1 MRVLI
6 LCGGQGTRLRE
17 ETEFRPK
24 PLIDVGGRPILW
36 HIMKHYARYG
46 FREFVLLLG
55 YKGEMIRQYFLNYHT
70 MNCDVTVALDR
81 PGDLR
86 FHGTVRE
93 TDWRVTLV
101 DTGLRSLTGARIAR
115 AARHIDGDRFLVT
128 YGDGVTDVDLA
139 SLVRFH
145 QQQGKIGTVT
155 GVHAPGRFG
164 DLTVEGDLVKH
175 FVEKPEGTDF
185 INGGFFIFER
195 AVLDYLSEDE
205 QCLLERE
212 PLERLA
218 RAGQLSMFRHDG
230 FWQCID
236 TYRDFTLLN
245 ELWESRRAPWKTWS
259 DEAP

>member
-115 AARHIDGDRFLVT
+115 A
-128 YGDGVTDVDLA
+128 
-139 SLVRFH
+139 
-145 QQQGKIGTVT
+145 
-155 GVHAPGRFG
+155 
-164 DLTVEGDLVKH
+164 
-175 FVEKPEGTDF
+175 
-185 INGGFFIFER
+185 
-195 AVLDYLSEDE
+195 
-205 QCLLERE
+205 
-212 PLERLA
+212 
-218 RAGQLSMFRHDG
+218 GQLSMFRHDG